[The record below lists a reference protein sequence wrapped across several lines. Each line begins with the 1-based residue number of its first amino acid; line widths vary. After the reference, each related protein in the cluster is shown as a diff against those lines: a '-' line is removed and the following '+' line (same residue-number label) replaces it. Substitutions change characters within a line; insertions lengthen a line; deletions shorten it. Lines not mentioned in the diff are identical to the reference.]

1 MRTMSK
7 YLDFFFLFSFKTYF
21 YREIFNKFTEHNT
34 LWERMLAL
42 EAKENEPGR
51 FNNRGGQLLLEEKER
66 KTISSKLPKL
76 RAEITRMAQSYE
88 MEQRRKFLV
97 HGRDLEEVI
106 NEVYE
111 NRREVKVQQ
120 KSARK
125 AGVATGTTG
134 LTPGHRNVIRT
145 PMSVSKIGHTS
156 ALKRIASNTNM

>member
-1 MRTMSK
+1 
-7 YLDFFFLFSFKTYF
+7 
-21 YREIFNKFTEHNT
+21 
-34 LWERMLAL
+34 MLAL
-42 EAKENEPGR
+42 EAKESEPGR

-76 RAEITRMAQSYE
+76 RAEITRMAQAYE

-125 AGVATGTTG
+125 AGVGATGTAG
-134 LTPGHRNVIRT
+134 LTPGNRIAVRT
-145 PMSVSKIGHTS
+145 PMSVSKIGQTS
-156 ALKRIASNTNM
+156 ALKRMASNTNM

>member
-1 MRTMSK
+1 
-7 YLDFFFLFSFKTYF
+7 
-21 YREIFNKFTEHNT
+21 
-34 LWERMLAL
+34 MLAL
-42 EAKENEPGR
+42 EAKESEPGR

-76 RAEITRMAQSYE
+76 RAEITRMAQAYE
-88 MEQRRKFLV
+88 TEKRRKFLI

-125 AGVATGTTG
+125 AGGATVP
-134 LTPGHRNVIRT
+134 LTPGHRNAVRT
-145 PMSVSKIGHTS
+145 PMSMSKIGQTS
-156 ALKRIASNTNM
+156 AMKRIASNTNM